1 VRPDCIIFYPP
12 LLNHYLDL
20 KKTVSTISAFE
31 NPEGLKLDK
40 AYEVYSQIFRCEDF
54 EEEIDTEM

>member
-1 VRPDCIIFYPP
+1 MNKNNEYLTLSGIMLFGVRPQ
-12 LLNHYLDL
+12 
-20 KKTVSTISAFE
+20 TVSTISAFE

-40 AYEVYSQIFRCEDF
+40 AYEMYSQIFRCEDF